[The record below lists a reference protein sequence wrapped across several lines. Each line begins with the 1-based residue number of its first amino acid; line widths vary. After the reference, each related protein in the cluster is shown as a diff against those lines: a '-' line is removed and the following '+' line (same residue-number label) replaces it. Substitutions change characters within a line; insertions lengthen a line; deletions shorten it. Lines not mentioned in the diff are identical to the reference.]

1 MISRLEFEMSELDQ
15 FRIRQ
20 ADLNL
25 AKKLTWVVW
34 VVSFAVLGLVAL
46 MREVKIPIPDYL
58 DLSYL
63 PAFHAVLNTF
73 AALFLIAAVQ
83 AIGKGHVVRHRTM
96 IYAALVCSLIFLLS
110 YVVYHFTTPATI
122 FGDLDRDGHLS
133 EAEKMDVGTM
143 RSVYLFILITHV
155 ILAALSFPFILL
167 TALYALT
174 NQFQK
179 HRKLARRIF
188 PIWLY
193 VAMTGPVVYYLLRPY
208 Y

>member
-1 MISRLEFEMSELDQ
+1 MISRLESEMSELDQ
-15 FRIRQ
+15 FRNRQ
-20 ADLNL
+20 ADLSL

-46 MREVKIPIPDYL
+46 MREVKIPIPDHL

-96 IYAALVCSLIFLLS
+96 IYAALVCSLIFL
-110 YVVYHFTTPATI
+110 
-122 FGDLDRDGHLS
+122 DLDRDGHLS

>member
-1 MISRLEFEMSELDQ
+1 MSELDQ
-15 FRIRQ
+15 FRNRQ

-25 AKKLTWVVW
+25 AKKRPGWFG
-34 VVSFAVLGLVAL
+34 SFPLRFLACGAIERL
-46 MREVKIPIPDYL
+46 RFPFPIP

-63 PAFHAVLNTF
+63 PIPCGLNTF

-83 AIGKGHVVRHRTM
+83 AIGKGHVVRHRNM

-167 TALYALT
+167 TRVKLT